1 MEGGRAVEAARLRAS
16 LEEDLQRC
24 LEKVAK
30 SVTEA
35 ADGRWIADS
44 EEISRDALHEFAQL
58 AYQKA
63 VQQKIEA
70 AEAAFS
76 PSSGSGLRKVL

>member
-1 MEGGRAVEAARLRAS
+1 MEGVDAARLRAS
-16 LEEDLQRC
+16 LEDDLQRC

-44 EEISRDALHEFAQL
+44 EEISRDALQEFAQL

-63 VQQKIEA
+63 MQQKIEA

-76 PSSGSGLRKVL
+76 PSGGRNDRKAL